1 VIEGDLVTEV
11 HQTFSEWATHVIRLY
26 KGKPYVEVEWTAGPV
41 PIDTPWLPPV
51 AFEGHGAHKQPLPNL
66 WGKEVIVKYA
76 SGLESGGKWTTDS
89 NGKEMVPRARDARGP
104 TYPHPYKISEPVA
117 GNYYPVNALQALDDG
132 THELAVLT
140 DVTQGGASIQDGAL
154 EFMVHRRVQDDDSRG
169 VQEPLNETMCGCNDI
184 GADPGKMGAHGR
196 EGDGGC
202 E

>member
-1 VIEGDLVTEV
+1 
-11 HQTFSEWATHVIRLY
+11 
-26 KGKPYVEVEWTAGPV
+26 
-41 PIDTPWLPPV
+41 
-51 AFEGHGAHKQPLPNL
+51 
-66 WGKEVIVKYA
+66 
-76 SGLESGGKWTTDS
+76 
-89 NGKEMVPRARDARGP
+89 M
-104 TYPHPYKISEPVA
+104 
-117 GNYYPVNALQALDDG
+117 NALQALDDG